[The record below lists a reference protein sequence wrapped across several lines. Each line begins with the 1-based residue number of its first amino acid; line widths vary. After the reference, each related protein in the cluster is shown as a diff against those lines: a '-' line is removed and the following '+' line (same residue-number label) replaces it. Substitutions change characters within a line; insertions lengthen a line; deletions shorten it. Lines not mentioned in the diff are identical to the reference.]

1 MSVKRVFEG
10 ESPKGNWQEALEKAI
25 QLVAKDVGEGGV
37 RDGRVSWL
45 VTETSGEYG
54 GIKGARS
61 VKVKITATRTPH
73 W

>member
-1 MSVKRVFEG
+1 MSVKRVYEG
-10 ESPKGNWQEALEKAI
+10 ESPNGKWQEALEKAI

-37 RDGRVSWL
+37 RDGRVSWI

-54 GIKGARS
+54 GIAGGRS
-61 VKVKITATRTPH
+61 VKVTITGTRVPS